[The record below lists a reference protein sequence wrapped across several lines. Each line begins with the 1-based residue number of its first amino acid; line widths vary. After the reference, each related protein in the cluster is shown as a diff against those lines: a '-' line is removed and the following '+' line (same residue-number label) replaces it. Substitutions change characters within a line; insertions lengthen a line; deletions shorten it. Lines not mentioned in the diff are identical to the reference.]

1 MKSAQQQL
9 TELQDRHDEF
19 IKLERSIKEVHD
31 MFLEIAN
38 LVTQQVIVYPTFDKQ
53 VFLYKS
59 VFLSFSIVTC
69 WIWIFWKNNIVTKA
83 ARKMLVKLTT
93 GESCTTLNFQQHR
106 V

>member
-38 LVTQQVIVYPTFDKQ
+38 LVTQQVRQQTHRCHD
-53 VFLYKS
+53 LYFIEFT
-59 VFLSFSIVTC
+59 VVVT
-69 WIWIFWKNNIVTKA
+69 
-83 ARKMLVKLTT
+83 
-93 GESCTTLNFQQHR
+93 E
-106 V
+106 